1 MANSNRLYTKASD
14 MAPITES
21 EAEIVQNDS
30 DMSVSQYSYKMAI
43 FEKIGWDTFSTF
55 SHFHFR
61 THEHFTNCLARSLL
75 KFPYVKKCM
84 HTMCLSLDIH
94 NSIIDTLLMHSAETH
109 GGSSGCP
116 VLREVNNEWA
126 IVAMHCGVIWNR
138 KTKQPGNQALC
149 IKAIKDFVCDEK
161 VHVGE

>member
-1 MANSNRLYTKASD
+1 
-14 MAPITES
+14 
-21 EAEIVQNDS
+21 
-30 DMSVSQYSYKMAI
+30 
-43 FEKIGWDTFSTF
+43 
-55 SHFHFR
+55 
-61 THEHFTNCLARSLL
+61 
-75 KFPYVKKCM
+75 M